1 MSSIRTREQPA
12 THGQRGLD
20 VVSVPVAAE
29 ESLQTGARVAIIYPV
44 ASHAATDGTDAASAA
59 PELASAPVTPIMP
72 AREWAILLE
81 GSSSETNS
89 IRTELAHAFGATDR
103 VARRTSRSCS
113 FRRPRCL
120 VIRFVSLA
128 D

>member
-1 MSSIRTREQPA
+1 VSSIRTREQPA

-44 ASHAATDGTDAASAA
+44 GTDAASAA